1 MYRKTVSSGKSKKMF
16 TRGAMNIHPVNYRPM
31 PQRGGLRL

>member
-1 MYRKTVSSGKSKKMF
+1 MKRKKISKKKSKKMF
-16 TRGAMNIHPVNYRPM
+16 TKGAMKVHPKNLAPR

>member
-1 MYRKTVSSGKSKKMF
+1 MKKSKKMF
-16 TRGAMNIHPVNYRPM
+16 TRGAMNINPMNYKPM